1 MNLSVKLFAVAKQAA
16 GRDVVELQLAAG
28 ATVAD
33 VRRAL
38 VAAVPALAPAAK
50 HLMFAVGAEYA
61 ADDRALRPTDEIAC
75 IPPVSG
81 G

>member
-1 MNLSVKLFAVAKQAA
+1 MIVKVKLFAVAKQAA
-16 GRDVVELQLAAG
+16 GRDSIELELPPEA
-28 ATVAD
+28 VIAD

-38 VAAVPALAPAAK
+38 VAAVPGLASAAK
-50 HLMFAVGAEYA
+50 HLMFAVGTDYA
-61 ADDRALRPTDEIAC
+61 ADTKIVGPTDEVAC

>member
-38 VAAVPALAPAAK
+38 VVAVPALAPAAE
-50 HLMFAVGAEYA
+50 HLMFAVGTEYA
-61 ADDRALRPTDEIAC
+61 SDDRALGPTDEVAC

>member
-1 MNLSVKLFAVAKQAA
+1 MIVRVRLFAVAKQAA
-16 GRDVVELQLAAG
+16 GTEALELSVAEG
-28 ATVAD
+28 AVVAD

-38 VAAVPALAPAAK
+38 VERVPSLADVAR
-50 HLMFAVGAEYA
+50 HLMFAVNADYA
-61 ADDRALRPTDEIAC
+61 TDSVVVRETDEIAC

>member
-1 MNLSVKLFAVAKQAA
+1 MIVRVKLFAVAKQTA
-16 GRDVVELQLAAG
+16 GADAIDLEVADQ

-38 VAAVPALAPAAK
+38 VAAVPALSPAAK
-50 HLMFAVGAEYA
+50 FLLFAVDAEYA
-61 ADDRALRPTDEIAC
+61 ADQTVVSAKSEVAC